1 MIHNLFKNEVYLEPN
16 EHKYFDSK
24 GNQYISF
31 SALYGK
37 LVNKFDADKIS
48 KQIAKYGSSSAD
60 DLKAKWA
67 KTAEQGTRFD
77 NALERYSNTAT
88 ILDSDEDLKDA
99 VPEIL
104 KKYKVYNKV
113 YHQVVVYDEDT
124 RSAGS
129 TDSTSII
136 TNRKDSAFD
145 KGDWKCF
152 ADKKNEDG
160 SIKTKGYDTLFEV
173 VKDQPW
179 LNAPFEH
186 LPNTK
191 FTKISFQLSYYARHF
206 EKLTG
211 RKCRRLFIDLIVPTW
226 DSNGRLVSFENHVV
240 NVNYLRNDIE
250 VLLAT
255 FKDEILDQL
264 DGTEDI
270 KYEPIDTE
278 KLLIKNVDDEWF

>member
-37 LVNKFDADKIS
+37 LVKKFDADKIS

-67 KTAEQGTRFD
+67 KTAEQGTRVD
-77 NALERYSNTAT
+77 NALERYLQTAT
-88 ILDSDEDLKDA
+88 ILPTDDDLKELIPQVLA
-99 VPEIL
+99 
-104 KKYKVYNKV
+104 KYKDYHSVYN
-113 YHQVVVYDEDT
+113 QVTVYDLET

-129 TDSTSII
+129 TDATCIV
-136 TNRKDSAFD
+136 TNRKDSRFH

-152 ADKKNEDG
+152 Q
-160 SIKTKGYDTLFEV
+160 KGLPSLFEV

-211 RKCRRLFIDLIVPTW
+211 RKCERLFIDLIVPKW
-226 DSNGRLVSFENHVV
+226 DENDRLVSFENHVV
-240 NVNYLRNDIE
+240 NVNYLKNDIE

-264 DGTEDI
+264 DGTENI
-270 KYEPIDTE
+270 TYEPIDTE
-278 KLLIKNVDDEWF
+278 KLLIKNVDEEYF

>member
-1 MIHNLFKNEVYLEPN
+1 MIHNLFPNEVYLEPN

-37 LVNKFDADKIS
+37 LVKKFDANKIAGMYKDKS
-48 KQIAKYGSSSAD
+48 KEEV
-60 DLKAKWA
+60 LAKWS

-104 KKYKVYNKV
+104 KKYKIYNKV
-113 YHQVVVYDEDT
+113 YHQVVVYDEHT

-129 TDSTSII
+129 TDSTCII
-136 TNRKDSAFD
+136 SNRKDSAFD

-152 ADKKNEDG
+152 EG
-160 SIKTKGYDTLFEV
+160 GLESLFV
-173 VKDQPW
+173 VKGQPF

-186 LPNTK
+186 LQNTK

-211 RKCRRLFIDLIVPTW
+211 RKCKKLFIDLIVPKW
-226 DSNGRLVSFENHVV
+226 DSEGKLLSYENHVV
-240 NVNYLRNDIE
+240 NVNYLRNDIDIFLE
-250 VLLAT
+250 H
-255 FKDEILDQL
+255 FKKDIIDELDN
-264 DGTEDI
+264 TVNVETI
-270 KYEPIDTE
+270 YES
-278 KLLIKNVDDEWF
+278 DENEIF